1 MYDISEKGE
10 KQFNR
15 VIWLLRG
22 LYIFIPVMF
31 FLT

>member
-10 KQFNR
+10 RQFNR

-22 LYIFIPVMF
+22 LYILIPASI
-31 FLT
+31 FLF